1 MTVKKIYPSME
12 RMEEIFKA
20 KEELR
25 KKQAQ
30 LPIEEKIKNM
40 VRLQHIAYNAAIS
53 MGRTPTKKP
62 WPMDVV

>member
-1 MTVKKIYPSME
+1 MPVNETFPSME

-30 LPIEEKIKNM
+30 LPIEEKIKIM

-62 WPMDVV
+62 WPMDAV

>member
-1 MTVKKIYPSME
+1 MD
-12 RMEEIFKA
+12 EIFKA
-20 KEELR
+20 KAEFR
-25 KKQAQ
+25 AKQIK
-30 LPIEEKIKNM
+30 LPIEEKIKIM

>member
-1 MTVKKIYPSME
+1 MPVKETYPGME

-25 KKQAQ
+25 KKQAK
-30 LPIEEKIKNM
+30 LPFEEKIKIM

-62 WPMDVV
+62 WPMEVV